1 MRGHPRLQRATTLKA
16 QTSSNLPCNASITK
30 GHGQD
35 HWIYGDDVNGGWRKS
50 RVIAVFVFTLVLAAQ
65 LIIPVSRLAG
75 GQHAQRFGW
84 QMFSGSEAFP
94 NFAVVTSE
102 GVKDV
107 SIEDYLVTNR
117 VELDVVG
124 AFPPHLC
131 EVFPNAREIVWDG
144 NSHRC

>member
-1 MRGHPRLQRATTLKA
+1 M
-16 QTSSNLPCNASITK
+16 
-30 GHGQD
+30 
-35 HWIYGDDVNGGWRKS
+35 
-50 RVIAVFVFTLVLAAQ
+50 IAVVVFTVVLAAQ

-75 GQHAQRFGW
+75 GGHAQRFGW

-94 NFAVVTSE
+94 SFAVVTSTGLE
-102 GVKDV
+102 DV

-131 EVFPNAREIVWDG
+131 EIVPDAREIVWDG
-144 NSHRC
+144 SSYQC